1 MSLRYIIDGCNLVH
15 HPHCARNLNKRH
27 RDSRLSLLEF
37 IRSQRLCGS
46 VRNKVTV
53 VFDGFSS
60 PEDFACLSGK
70 LGIEVV
76 FSRGDSADNVIRR
89 MLEKA
94 AQPLEVVVVSDDRE
108 VLFFARQSRA
118 RAMGVGEFL
127 GEDKQP
133 RGARGKTGKA
143 DPAAEKPELSGNEQE
158 RINREFRD
166 IWLKEKP

>member
-1 MSLRYIIDGCNLVH
+1 M
-15 HPHCARNLNKRH
+15 
-27 RDSRLSLLEF
+27 
-37 IRSQRLCGS
+37 
-46 VRNKVTV
+46 
-53 VFDGFSS
+53 
-60 PEDFACLSGK
+60 
-70 LGIEVV
+70 V

-118 RAMGVGEFL
+118 RAMGVSEFL

-133 RGARGKTGKA
+133 RGAHGKTGKPE
-143 DPAAEKPELSGNEQE
+143 PAAEKPELSGNEQE